1 MQAPTVATD
10 FLELLKRSELLSEG
24 QVRKAVEKFELTDD
38 LPPGEVARKL
48 VLGRILTP
56 FQAERLLEGRYRG
69 FVIDGYRVREVLGVG
84 GMGCVYIAEDR
95 DQERKVALKVMSSKH
110 SVDAGMLARMQL
122 EARAGMQIKHPNVI
136 ETYRIDST
144 GAVNYMV
151 MEFMRG
157 VSLHELVALHGPIHW
172 QMACDMFLQVAQG
185 LHAAHREG
193 IIHRDIKPANI
204 LIDSEGVAK
213 LLDFG
218 LAKLAGNAGDEF
230 SLAMIFG
237 HECLGTPDYIAPEQA
252 EDSNSVQETADVYS
266 LGCTMYVALTGRVPF
281 PQKTNSAKIKAHKV
295 LTARSIA
302 EFRPNVPPEVIAIV
316 EKMMEKDPADRF
328 SSAQAVAAALKP
340 FAKRQPVKFEFRQLV
355 TLRAKQAR
363 DKEKANVK
371 KPSQPRSSITT
382 TSSITSSMSWIKNS
396 GHQLEAEVDT
406 FAADVT
412 PAIRQPPTVDSKI
425 SDSRSY
431 VPTAPRPALA
441 TRINVPRGWMIR
453 RLKSHETVP
462 LTRVKNRV
470 GTAQEC
476 EIRMPDTVVD
486 ERQCYIEFDGTGWQL
501 RQESRAQPTFVNGR
515 AQSYASVRHGSKVTF
530 RDGSGFQLICEPE
543 LERDRKFRQQMLI
556 LLGLGVLGGI
566 IAAVTM
572 LLM

>member
-10 FLELLKRSELLSEG
+10 FLELLERSELLSAA

-38 LPPGEVARKL
+38 LLPEDVARKL
-48 VLGRILTP
+48 VQARVLTP

-95 DQERKVALKVMSSKH
+95 DQDRKIALKVMSTKH
-110 SVDAGMLARMQL
+110 SVDAGMLARMKL

-157 VSLHELVALHGPIHW
+157 VSLHELVALHGPVQW
-172 QMACDMFLQVAQG
+172 QMTCDLFRQIASG
-185 LHAAHREG
+185 LHAAHRLG

-204 LIDSEGVAK
+204 LVDATGVAK

-218 LAKLAGNAGDEF
+218 LARLAGNSGDEF

-252 EDSNSVQETADVYS
+252 EDSNSVKETADVYS

-281 PQKTNSAKIKAHKV
+281 PQKANAAKLKAHKV
-295 LTARSIA
+295 LTARSIG
-302 EFRPNVPPEVIAIV
+302 EIRSDVPPEVIAIV
-316 EKMMEKDPADRF
+316 EKMMEKNPADRYQ
-328 SSAQAVAAALKP
+328 SAQQVADALKP
-340 FAKRQPVKFEFRQLV
+340 YAKRQPVKFEFRQLV

-363 DKEKANVK
+363 DKEKAVPK
-371 KPSQPRSSITT
+371 KPSVPRSSVTT
-382 TSSITSSMSWIKNS
+382 NSSITSSMSWVKNS
-396 GHQLEAEVDT
+396 GHHLEAEIDT

-412 PAIRQPPTVDSKI
+412 PAIRQPPPPKSSVTE
-425 SDSRSY
+425 SRSY
-431 VPTAPRPALA
+431 LPAPPRPVTS
-441 TRINVPRGWMIR
+441 TRINVPRGWFIR
-453 RLKSHETVP
+453 RLKTPERFA
-462 LTRVKNRV
+462 LTRVKTRI
-470 GTAQEC
+470 GTAPEC

-486 ERQCYIEFDGTGWQL
+486 ERQCYIEYDGTGWQL
-501 RQESRAQPTFVNGR
+501 RQESRSQPTFVDGK
-515 AQSYASVRHGSKVTF
+515 AQSYATLRHRSKVTF
-530 RDGSGFQLICEPE
+530 RDGSGFELISESE
-543 LERDRKFRQQMLI
+543 QERDRKFRQQMWI
-556 LLGLGVLGGI
+556 LLGLGVLAGI
-566 IAAVTM
+566 VAAAVM
-572 LLM
+572 MFL